1 MDTRNLFQLTADMA
15 AIEDALWEN
24 GGELTDELAP
34 ALQETEQ
41 SLTKKIDGYISLLQ
55 SLASQKAMMKAQK
68 ERFAKMEKI
77 AENAEKRIE
86 EHLNFNMETFG
97 IQKLEGETGK
107 ATRTKTISTEVNEEV
122 LITPHL
128 FALEEFAKSLPPY
141 IQADLKVSKTAIKDF
156 YKETGIL
163 PEGAHFVENWSL
175 RIR

>member
-1 MDTRNLFQLTADMA
+1 MDTKTLFQLSADMA

-24 GGELTDELAP
+24 GGELTEDLAL

-77 AENAEKRIE
+77 AENAEKRIK

-97 IQKLEGETGK
+97 LQKLEGETGK
-107 ATRTKTISTEVNEEV
+107 ATRTKTTSTEVDEEV
-122 LITPHL
+122 MLAPYL
-128 FALEEFAKSLPPY
+128 FALEEFTKTLPPY
-141 IQADLKVSKTAIKDF
+141 IQAEIKVSKTALKEF
-156 YKETGIL
+156 YKQQGIL
-163 PEGAHFVENWSL
+163 PEGAHFVENYSL

>member
-1 MDTRNLFQLTADMA
+1 
-15 AIEDALWEN
+15 
-24 GGELTDELAP
+24 
-34 ALQETEQ
+34 
-41 SLTKKIDGYISLLQ
+41 
-55 SLASQKAMMKAQK
+55 
-68 ERFAKMEKI
+68 MEKI